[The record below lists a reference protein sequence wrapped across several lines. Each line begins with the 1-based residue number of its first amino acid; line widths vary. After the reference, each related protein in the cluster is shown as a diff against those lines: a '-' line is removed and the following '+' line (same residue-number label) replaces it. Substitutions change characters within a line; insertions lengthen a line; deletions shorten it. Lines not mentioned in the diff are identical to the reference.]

1 MPYPDP
7 PGPRIAYDLDG
18 SIGLLRGGSNQDKTV
33 RDIHP
38 NALTAMNAERNSGL
52 TVDSV
57 TWSSTTATSDRWVS
71 LIFPTPRRLRG
82 VFGRL
87 HMAYNGL
94 GSGSVVSRPFRV
106 ETSPDS
112 TNGSDGTWTVLRS
125 FEATPSPTGDMAIPS
140 VDALTGNVVS
150 RTAPIQPINDTYRRG
165 PDAHGIFPVSGPASR
180 QVRAVR
186 LIQEGT
192 SSGSQSNHAVV
203 WLHLYGEVDT
213 TAYEDRLEMWSDE
226 DDLPT
231 HATWFDWGDTP
242 QASSAE
248 KTFRIKNQSTIRTA
262 QGITIRA
269 VLAAS
274 TTTPTP
280 SQFLSFST
288 DGGLTWRA
296 TADITSLSPGT
307 VSETIMVRRVTPLTA
322 QMSNWAPR
330 IAAETTLWV

>member
-18 SIGLLRGGSNQDKTV
+18 SIGLLRGGSLSDRTV
-33 RDIHP
+33 RDVHP
-38 NALTAMNAERNSGL
+38 NALKAMNSERNTGL
-52 TVDSV
+52 TVDLGL
-57 TWSSTTATSDRWVS
+57 WSSTVNTSDRWVS

-87 HMAYNGL
+87 HMAYGGF
-94 GSGSVVSRPFRV
+94 GSNSPYSHPFRV

-125 FEATPSPTGDMAIPS
+125 FSAVGSSPGDMDISS
-140 VDALTGNVVS
+140 VDAITGNPVP
-150 RTAPIQPINDTYRRG
+150 RTAPVQPINDVYRRG
-165 PDAHGIFPVSGPASR
+165 PDEYGIFPVSGPASR

-186 LIQEGT
+186 VVQVGT
-192 SSGSQSNHAVV
+192 NSSSQNNYVV
-203 WLHLYGEVDT
+203 LWLHLYGEVDT
-213 TAYEDRLEMWSDE
+213 TAYEDRLEMWSTE

-248 KTFRIKNQSTIRTA
+248 KSFRIKNMSSTRTA
-262 QGITIRA
+262 QGVTVRA
-269 VLAAS
+269 VQAAA
-274 TTTPTP
+274 TTSPEP
-280 SQFLSFST
+280 SQFLTFSV
-288 DGGLTWRA
+288 DGGLTWLA

-307 VSETIMVRRVTPLTA
+307 VSEVIRVRRVTPLEA
-322 QMSNWAPR
+322 QLSNWAPR
-330 IAAETTLWV
+330 ISAETTLWV